1 MPKATIGLL
10 FLLLLGASCQPL
22 GIGNPQATPVGP
34 EVGLGPELPVSETAD
49 DIGLKSTVPES
60 SVPSPAPKPPEHT
73 IRVLKVPFTSQ
84 APSADWDMPYQEA
97 CEEASMIMVAEYLQ
111 GIERISIPAEE
122 ADTLILGLVGWETDH
137 GYAVDLT
144 AQEVVKVL
152 AERYGIQAEA
162 VPYSAE
168 VIREELQAK
177 RPVIV
182 PAAGR
187 LLGNPYFTSPGPLY
201 HMLVIK
207 GYEGNEF
214 ITNDPGT
221 KRGESYRYTESA
233 LAYAVH
239 DWNEGEVESGAQ
251 VMIVVR

>member
-1 MPKATIGLL
+1 
-10 FLLLLGASCQPL
+10 
-22 GIGNPQATPVGP
+22 
-34 EVGLGPELPVSETAD
+34 
-49 DIGLKSTVPES
+49 
-60 SVPSPAPKPPEHT
+60 
-73 IRVLKVPFTSQ
+73 Q